1 MRNAYET
8 DPTTAGC
15 LPAGSR
21 KWELQPA
28 AGALGVSQPTLS
40 RTIKAIESAIGARVF
55 NRDTR
60 NVELTSVGAELRLIA
75 TRLVREFDS
84 SLNELAQWVEGQ
96 RGQIT
101 IAALPSISAVLL
113 PPALVHFRETN
124 PGIDVTVQDSL
135 SQPVLNS
142 VLEGTADFGLD
153 RGSGTFVEA
162 GL

>member
-75 TRLVREFDS
+75 TRLVR
-84 SLNELAQWVEGQ
+84 SLTEARITTCCR
-96 RGQIT
+96 RGG
-101 IAALPSISAVLL
+101 VLL
-113 PPALVHFRETN
+113 
-124 PGIDVTVQDSL
+124 SL
-135 SQPVLNS
+135 
-142 VLEGTADFGLD
+142 
-153 RGSGTFVEA
+153 R
-162 GL
+162 